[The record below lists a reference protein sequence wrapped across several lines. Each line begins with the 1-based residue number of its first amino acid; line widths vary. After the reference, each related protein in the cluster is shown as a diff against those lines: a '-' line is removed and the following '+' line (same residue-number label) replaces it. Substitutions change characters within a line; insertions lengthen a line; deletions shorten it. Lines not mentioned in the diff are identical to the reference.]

1 MYKDTTTVNLTPIGK
16 MQNLWVETVTDTT
29 ITVGSDNE
37 INCYYTVFD
46 ERKDIEKLVTEFDK

>member
-1 MYKDTTTVNLTPIGK
+1 MYKDTITVNLTPIGK
-16 MQNLWVETVTDTT
+16 KQDLWVETVTDTA

-37 INCYYTVFD
+37 INCYYTVFA